1 MQAGCAHSQPH
12 RGGSAESPAAGGA
25 GGAGRSIAGFVGGG
39 MARVEAFHTFTP
51 LTSR

>member
-12 RGGSAESPAAGGA
+12 RGGLCPAAGGA
-25 GGAGRSIAGFVGGG
+25 GGAGGSIAGFVGGG

>member
-12 RGGSAESPAAGGA
+12 RGGLCPAAGGA
-25 GGAGRSIAGFVGGG
+25 GGSIAGFVGGG